1 MTLDEN
7 KLLVRRYLAALSGR
21 EKPASVVDRFV
32 ADAKLRRH
40 IAAMEIAF
48 PLYRIDAEDLIAE
61 NDRVVVR
68 TTLRG
73 THQGDFMSTPPTGRE
88 VAVPMVAVFRVAGG
102 KIVDS
107 WFSADTLGLLYQI
120 GVLSAPVDALPCPNP

>member
-1 MTLDEN
+1 MTIDDN
-7 KLLVRRYLAALSGR
+7 KLLVRRYLAALSGQ
-21 EKPASVVDRFV
+21 EKPASLVDQFV

-40 IAAMEIAF
+40 VAAMESAF

-61 NDRVVVR
+61 DDRVVVR

-73 THQGDFMSTPPTGRE
+73 IHRGDFMNTPPTGRA
-88 VAVPMVAVFRVAGG
+88 VAVPMVAVFRVAAG

-120 GVLSAPVDALPCPNP
+120 GVLSAPPEVPPIPNR